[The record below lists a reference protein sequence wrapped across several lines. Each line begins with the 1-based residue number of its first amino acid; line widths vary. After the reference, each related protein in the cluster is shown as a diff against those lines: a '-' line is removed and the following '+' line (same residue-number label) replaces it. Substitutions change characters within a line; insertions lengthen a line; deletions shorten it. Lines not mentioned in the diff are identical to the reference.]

1 MPVTNGVDTVLAAP
15 EGYVV
20 DFDHPQS
27 QGVPQAYYVAGFG
40 TAISLLF
47 FAQRLYVKVCLA
59 GGLLVDD
66 CELNSLCFLFIQF
79 PGSSSSIL
87 CPSGDY
93 VVYLHLAEAILG
105 RAALS

>member
-1 MPVTNGVDTVLAAP
+1 MPVTNGVETVLTAP
-15 EGYVV
+15 EGYVI
-20 DFDHPQS
+20 DFDHPQR

-47 FAQRLYVKVCLA
+47 FAQRLYVKVRLA

-79 PGSSSSIL
+79 PGNSSSIL
-87 CPSGDY
+87 CHY
-93 VVYLHLAEAILG
+93 VVHLHLAEAVLG
-105 RAALS
+105 RATLSQAM

>member
-1 MPVTNGVDTVLAAP
+1 MPVANGVETVLAAP

-20 DFDHPQS
+20 DFDHPQR

-93 VVYLHLAEAILG
+93 VVYLHLAEASLG

>member
-1 MPVTNGVDTVLAAP
+1 MPVTNGVETVLAAL

-20 DFDHPQS
+20 DFDHPQR

-66 CELNSLCFLFIQF
+66 FL
-79 PGSSSSIL
+79 
-87 CPSGDY
+87 PSYARVGNY

-105 RAALS
+105 RAALSQAI